1 MAQGLPPAPVVV
13 AQAVQQELAPVA
25 WFPGQVISRNDARLA
40 AEVQGR
46 VVWVAEVGDVIDQGE
61 PVARLDDTLLKE
73 TLIENESAVAR
84 EQARLSLYVKEVRRL
99 SSLVKQNNAARNSLD
114 EAISNRAVSRS
125 EIAAARARVMQVRER
140 LARAR
145 ILAPFTG
152 VVTQRL
158 VQLGEWADS
167 GDAVVRLVDSK
178 TLEVQTQVPATNLAY
193 VTPGQSLRL
202 KGNPKEDTAEVRAI
216 VPVGDDRSRL
226 FELRLITD
234 QAIWSAGELLR
245 VAVPTDT
252 AREVITVPRD
262 ALVLRREGTIV
273 YRIKDDDT
281 AEPVAVATGIA
292 DGLVIAVS
300 GSLQPGDRVVVRG
313 GERLRPGQQ
322 VKIIPANGTQ

>member
-1 MAQGLPPAPVVV
+1 MAQAPPPAPVVV
-13 AQAVQQELAPVA
+13 AEAVQQELAPVA
-25 WFPGQVISRNDARLA
+25 WFPGTVISRNDARLA

-46 VVWVAEVGDVIDQGE
+46 VVWVAEVGDVIALGE
-61 PVARLDDTLLKE
+61 PVTRLDDTLLKE
-73 TLIENESAVAR
+73 TLIESESAVAR
-84 EQARLSLYVKEVRRL
+84 EQARLNLYAKEVKRL
-99 SSLVKQNNAARNSLD
+99 SPLVEQNNAARSSLD

-125 EIAAARARVMQVRER
+125 ELAAAKARVMQVRER
-140 LARAR
+140 LVRTK
-145 ILAPFTG
+145 IVAPFAG

-167 GDAVVRLVDSK
+167 GDPVVRLVDSK
-178 TLEVQTQVPATNLAY
+178 ALEVQTQVPAANLAFL
-193 VTPGQSLRL
+193 TPGQSLRL
-202 KGNPKEDTAEVRAI
+202 KGNPKEDTAEVRTI

-226 FELRLITD
+226 FELRLITE

-245 VAVPTDT
+245 VAVPTAA

-281 AEPVAVATGIA
+281 AEPVPVITGIA
-292 DGLVIAVS
+292 DGSVIAVS
-300 GSLQPGDRVVVRG
+300 GGLQPGDRVVVRG

-322 VKIIPANGTQ
+322 VKIIPASDLL